1 MTLHTLLLWFFVS
14 TWSTLAV
21 AQDAA
26 SAPDSQPASSQPTNP
41 QPTAP
46 QQISTLVTAAD
57 SAIAQTNYSLASQ
70 KLTEAYHLAQTINDP
85 ALERTVVNSLASLYY
100 SNEQFALAKQH
111 YEKLV
116 AYDLASGD
124 DAALEVTYYNLGH
137 VEASLQQFAEAGQLF
152 KQSLALAEKLTDSSG
167 IAYANKAL
175 GVNAQAINDLA
186 MAESYLE
193 AALAQFLTLRDETQ
207 WAAVLRN
214 LADVEL
220 AKGETQQAINHYRE
234 VIPTL
239 TNLRFTSALI
249 RTYRGLSEAYAVAG
263 SYKQAFLMQRSYA
276 DLLKL
281 ELEQQ
286 SQDSTVN
293 TREKLDLDQYIANN
307 EKLEEAKVQREIQLA
322 QSQNLVRMQY
332 LALALGAAFLVLLAI
347 MVLRSNYMARKMQT
361 LATTD
366 ELTKLLN
373 RRAILQTFEQ
383 EWQRATRYNNPL
395 TCLIFDVDHF
405 KSINDTFGHAKGDEV
420 LKAIAAVLNSVM
432 RKTDHLG
439 RIGGE
444 EFLLVAAETDIP
456 QAQLLAE
463 RLRTLVSELV
473 IADINDRKI
482 TISIGIAAIQND
494 MSCNHTIQLADKA
507 LYHAKRTGR
516 NRSTVYDPSFEKLQT
531 AKQPTE
537 EQPATEVQAA
547 PVAIPQGQ
555 LVAA

>member
-1 MTLHTLLLWFFVS
+1 MTLQKLLLWFFVS
-14 TWSTLAV
+14 TGSALAT

-26 SAPDSQPASSQPTNP
+26 PATTGSQPATPP
-41 QPTAP
+41 QIAA
-46 QQISTLVTAAD
+46 LVSEAD
-57 SAIAQTNYSLASQ
+57 SAIAQTNYTLASQ
-70 KLTEAYHLAQTINDP
+70 KLTEAYHLAQTSNDP

-111 YEKLV
+111 YQKLV

-124 DAALEVTYYNLGH
+124 EAALEVTYYNLGH

-152 KQSLALAEKLTDSSG
+152 KQSLALAEKLSDSSG

-175 GVNAQAINDLA
+175 GVSAQASNDLA

-193 AALAQFLTLRDETQ
+193 AALSQFLALGDETQ

-220 AKGETQQAINHYRE
+220 AKGDAQQAINHYRE

-249 RTYRGLSEAYAVAG
+249 RTYRGLGEAYAATG
-263 SYKQAFLMQRSYA
+263 SYEQAFLMQRSYA
-276 DLLKL
+276 DLLKI

-332 LALALGAAFLVLLAI
+332 LVLVLGAAFLVLLAI

-373 RRAILQTFEQ
+373 RRAIMQTFEQ
-383 EWQRATRYNNPL
+383 EWQRATRYNSPL
-395 TCLIFDVDHF
+395 TCLIFDIDHF
-405 KSINDTFGHAKGDEV
+405 KSINDTFGHAEGDEV
-420 LKAIAAVLNSVM
+420 LKAISKVLNSVM

-456 QAQLLAE
+456 QAQLLAD
-463 RLRTLVSELV
+463 RLRLLVSELV
-473 IADINDRKI
+473 IDCINDRKI
-482 TISIGIAAIQND
+482 TISVGIASIQND
-494 MSCNHTIQLADKA
+494 MPFTHTIQLADKA
-507 LYHAKRTGR
+507 LYYSKRTGR
-516 NRSTVYDPSFEKLQT
+516 NRSTVYHPAIEKQSASSALPAGYLAT
-531 AKQPTE
+531 A
-537 EQPATEVQAA
+537 
-547 PVAIPQGQ
+547 
-555 LVAA
+555 